1 MKLNCTTGTQ
11 VGEESVGAGRADV
24 AQPGRRYNKH
34 KDHLMEDFL
43 NSL

>member
-24 AQPGRRYNKH
+24 GLHGTARET
-34 KDHLMEDFL
+34 LL
-43 NSL
+43 